1 MLAVNADYINDL
13 TADGE
18 WIYPMPEMT
27 RFENHSSN
35 WWNGFF
41 TGSPIKKIKA
51 VFPKCTYCHA
61 FFGGTT
67 KVEEADLEFPIA
79 TRVSAVYRQQSK
91 LKKLRIIAPLA
102 TAADGCFYWARVQNP
117 DWYVYYPKATN
128 LSGMFSECIYH
139 EEIKGEFGAVA
150 TNLDS
155 TFYNCPKLR
164 IFPTNYPKA
173 STAKNMFGE
182 CQIPGEAAIAVLNS
196 FPAYTS
202 GTHEVTM
209 GIHKDYETNA
219 DVWAAIEN
227 AEAKGWTVVPQWNGT
242 ATVTAQTSSTFGLRR
257 KPIYAKVGTMEIPD
271 VEPKQVL
278 DWGHYATNWEAN
290 GYQEFSSVEEAKE
303 YFNIED

>member
-1 MLAVNADYINDL
+1 
-13 TADGE
+13 
-18 WIYPMPEMT
+18 MPEMT
-27 RFENHSSN
+27 TFANN
-35 WWNGFF
+35 PNGDWWTGFF
-41 TGSPIKKIKA
+41 YKSPLKKIKA
-51 VFPKCTYCHA
+51 KFPKCTYCHA
-61 FFGGTT
+61 FFGGASN
-67 KVEEADLEFPIA
+67 VVEADIEFPIA
-79 TRVSAVYRQQSK
+79 TRVSALYRQQTK
-91 LKKLRIIAPLA
+91 LKKLRVIAPLA
-102 TAADGCFYWARVQNP
+102 TSADGCFYWSRVQNP

-139 EEIKGEFGAVA
+139 EEIKGEFGAEA
-150 TNLDS
+150 TNLDT
-155 TFYNCPKLR
+155 TFYNCSKLR
-164 IFPTNYPKA
+164 VFPTNYPKA
-173 STAKNMFGE
+173 STAKNMFAG

-271 VEPKQVL
+271 GETKQVL

-290 GYQEFSSVEEAKE
+290 GYQEFASVEEAKE